1 MNKIYIYIYIY
12 ILKLNQK
19 KKRYLNNRT
28 KTTLNHIANALH
40 VKLRLFFYKNS
51 IINYTKIYLKNNKNH
66 I

>member
-1 MNKIYIYIYIY
+1 MNKKKEYIYIY
-12 ILKLNQK
+12 ILKLNQ

-28 KTTLNHIANALH
+28 KTTLNHVANALH
-40 VKLRLFFYKNS
+40 VKLRFFFYKNS